1 MVWFALVYSGREDAT
16 VQHVAHDL
24 VVLGPVVREIMG
36 MPNTPAV
43 LDRVGAEGAGYYP
56 RRRNV
61 WCPILAVTSFGLYHD
76 GSFPATLKT
85 VASLR

>member
-1 MVWFALVYSGREDAT
+1 MIWFALVYSGREDTT
-16 VQHVAHDL
+16 VQHVTHDL
-24 VVLGPVVREIMG
+24 VVLGPVVREIMD
-36 MPNTPAV
+36 MADTEAV
-43 LDRVGAEGAGYYP
+43 VGRVGAHGATYP